1 MCQHLPQNQEH
12 KKGHPLFL
20 TEKFMGEKF
29 MGVLFI
35 FLMVKIFITS
45 IIRAATFKFVGM
57 NEHPREGFM
66 YVFLFLWSFL

>member
-1 MCQHLPQNQEH
+1 
-12 KKGHPLFL
+12 
-20 TEKFMGEKF
+20 